1 MRKRFPIIVQELLL
15 LMALY
20 GLLAEVIVLAA
31 TKDLLFHTIGLMV
44 GVFLAMGMCI
54 HMQISLEDAIDMG
67 EAGAQ
72 KHISKTYGIRTAV
85 VFLIMGILYY
95 FKIGSIITGFI
106 GIMSLKVAAYLQPFT
121 HKYLKKY
128 IGKGR

>member
-15 LMALY
+15 LMVLY
-20 GLLAEVIVLAA
+20 GLLAEVVVLAA
-31 TKDLLFHTIGLMV
+31 VKDRFFYSVGLIV
-44 GVFLAMGMCI
+44 GVVLAMGMCI

-72 KHISKTYGIRTAV
+72 KHISKTYGFRTAA
-85 VFLIMGILYY
+85 VFLIMGIMYY

-121 HKYLKKY
+121 HKCLKKY
-128 IGKGR
+128 VGKGR